1 MNLNSNPTNKL
12 LYINEECL
20 HLITH
25 IFISISFSEYLKHL
39 GHKVPCLHMT
49 GLDTLCEIF
58 ILPNKEGGLV

>member
-39 GHKVPCLHMT
+39 GHKGNMSPHGRTRHTVEDLY
-49 GLDTLCEIF
+49 LA
-58 ILPNKEGGLV
+58 K